1 MRQFVCVLAMIAMDG
16 FNAAAYDLHTTQ
28 NEMSGLITNRLTI
41 PSKAPVIVQG
51 TQVDPIIR
59 LICVSAG
66 FGTLQFTVDY
76 GVQVPNDFNYKTDN
90 GKMLATQFDD
100 DKNRDGTLKGTSIT
114 MPKAYAGLVLLRGNE
129 LALQPYKYYD
139 RDNEF
144 GIARFD
150 TSDKAALL
158 KFLSTCYQRETHLP
172 LGLDDQLEEVV
183 VVMSDG
189 DIKAMKE
196 ALAYFKLYDGT
207 IDNTVDEQLLEGIH
221 KYAASQDTF
230 GSHTLKVLYNDKR
243 VPNIIRTKFSGTW
256 GLLAEHL

>member
-1 MRQFVCVLAMIAMDG
+1 MWQFVYVLATIAMYG
-16 FNAAAYDLHTTQ
+16 FNAVAYDRDTTQ

-41 PSKAPVIVQG
+41 PAKAPVTVQG
-51 TQVDPIIR
+51 KQVNPIIV

-76 GVQVPNDFNYKTDN
+76 GVRVSNDFNYKTDN
-90 GKMLATQFDD
+90 GKMLTTEFDD

-114 MPKAYAGLVLLRGNE
+114 KPQAYAGLVLLRGNE
-129 LALQPYKYYD
+129 LALQPYRYYD

-172 LGLDDQLEEVV
+172 PGIDDQLEEVI
-183 VVMSDG
+183 VVMNDG
-189 DIKAMKE
+189 DIMAMKE

-221 KYAASQDTF
+221 KYAASHHTI
-230 GSHTLKVLYNDKR
+230 GSLALKVLYNDQK
-243 VPNIIRTKFSGTW
+243 VPNAIRAKFSGAW